1 MPDFFWFFFCC
12 CSISRSSVVLA
23 LISSFQQA
31 SKQRLGSQPKYT
43 HTHTHTHSVSLSLC
57 AYLCL
62 CLSVSYY
69 TTTSW
74 GHTQQQLGACTK
86 AFPLLFFFFFRNQ
99 IFPELL
105 QLLFN
110 PQLNSTSPSISTSI
124 IIHLGFLL
132 SFLYL
137 LPCCDKCRSAGGAP
151 KSRARRS
158 RSNSSRSNGRR
169 ERERERE
176 REGERRS
183 SSTGARAGSGRTK
196 LFHGRPGWPG
206 PRPRVPGPGREVGR
220 AGECG
225 TRCQVT
231 GTTSSGCQVPTHP
244 LNNGPGTRAP

>member
-43 HTHTHTHSVSLSLC
+43 HTHTHSVSVSLC

-62 CLSVSYY
+62 CLCVSYY

-74 GHTQQQLGACTK
+74 GHTQQQLGACSE
-86 AFPLLFFFFFRNQ
+86 AFPLLFLFFFFRKQ

-110 PQLNSTSPSISTSI
+110 PQLNSTSPSISTRI

-132 SFLYL
+132 SFLCL
-137 LPCCDKCRSAGGAP
+137 PPCCDKCRSAGGAP

-158 RSNSSRSNGRR
+158 RSNSSSNGRR
-169 ERERERE
+169 ERERDEAPPRAPGLAQ
-176 REGERRS
+176 EGRS
-183 SSTGARAGSGRTK
+183 FSTGARAG
-196 LFHGRPGWPG
+196 PGLVRGCPG
-206 PRPRVPGPGREVGR
+206 QVGR
-220 AGECG
+220 SDGWTGGECG

-231 GTTSSGCQVPTHP
+231 GTSSSGCQVPTHP